1 MSENTTPPNPR
12 IRINPEYAS
21 MVPKQSPEEYES
33 LKRSIKEENGLYVPI
48 IVNQN
53 GVILD
58 GHHRYRACQELGIKP
73 ETVVK
78 EFNNELDEQL
88 FVIDC
93 NLVRRQLNSFQ
104 RTELALR
111 SKPILEAIAKRNESI
126 GGKGG
131 RNLTPLGRVDEKI
144 GERAGVSRD
153 TVRKV
158 EKILKNKKISDEVK
172 EDLRLEKVSINE
184 AYKMV
189 EQDQEGLSLFQKYQK
204 AADELNKSAADIDDN
219 QPGLIND
226 EKKRLKIVEKGLEH
240 IKAYATFY
248 FWIEYRANKNNNIES
263 VANKTLKEIERL
275 GTEYGIQMLP
285 WQTIENILH
294 HAVIENRI
302 DIDTIRN
309 SRVIQDQ
316 LELLR
321 R

>member
-33 LKRSIKEENGLYVPI
+33 LKQSIKEENGLYVPI

-53 GVILD
+53 CVILD
-58 GHHRYRACQELGIKP
+58 GHHRYKACQELGIEP

-88 FVIDC
+88 FVVDC

-158 EKILKNKKISDEVK
+158 GKILENKRISDEVK
-172 EDLRLEKVSINE
+172 DLRLGKVSINE

-189 EQDQEGLSLFQKYQK
+189 EQDQDGLSLFQKCQE
-204 AADELNKSAADIDDN
+204 AADELNKSAADMDDN

-226 EKKRLKIVEKGLEH
+226 EKKRLKIFEKGLEH

-248 FWIEYRANKNNNIES
+248 FWTAYRANKNSNIES
-263 VANKTLKEIERL
+263 AANKTLKEIERL
-275 GTEYGIQMLP
+275 GIEYGIQMLP

-294 HAVIENRI
+294 HAIIENRI
-302 DIDTIRN
+302 DVDTIRN